1 MKRILKIEKTLA
13 KKILENRL
21 KWMNRKRA

>member
-1 MKRILKIEKTLA
+1 LKKTLA